1 MSTKFLLHS
10 IRPALSRPSS
20 QFLSPAITSRLFQT
34 SSFKMGVH
42 NINSKADFYKAINGE
57 EVTLAADN
65 VLPSKNVAILDC
77 FATWCGP
84 CKTIAP
90 IYAQLSEKY
99 TSVNFL
105 KIDVDEVPDLSQEL
119 GIRAMPTFMVF
130 KDGEKVEE
138 IVGANPPA
146 LEKALLKYSA

>member
-1 MSTKFLLHS
+1 
-10 IRPALSRPSS
+10 
-20 QFLSPAITSRLFQT
+20 
-34 SSFKMGVH
+34 MGVH
-42 NINSKADFYKAINGE
+42 NIHSKETFYKAINGE
-57 EVTLAADN
+57 EVTLASES

-84 CKTIAP
+84 CKAIAP
-90 IYAQLSEKY
+90 QFEKFSEKY
-99 TSVNFL
+99 TDVNFL

-130 KDGEKVEE
+130 KDGQKVEE

-146 LEKALLKYSA
+146 IEKALQKYTTASA

>member
-1 MSTKFLLHS
+1 
-10 IRPALSRPSS
+10 
-20 QFLSPAITSRLFQT
+20 
-34 SSFKMGVH
+34 MGVH

-130 KDGEKVEE
+130 KDGQKVEE

>member
-1 MSTKFLLHS
+1 
-10 IRPALSRPSS
+10 
-20 QFLSPAITSRLFQT
+20 
-34 SSFKMGVH
+34 MGVH

-90 IYAQLSEKY
+90 IYVQLSEK
-99 TSVNFL
+99 
-105 KIDVDEVPDLSQEL
+105 KL